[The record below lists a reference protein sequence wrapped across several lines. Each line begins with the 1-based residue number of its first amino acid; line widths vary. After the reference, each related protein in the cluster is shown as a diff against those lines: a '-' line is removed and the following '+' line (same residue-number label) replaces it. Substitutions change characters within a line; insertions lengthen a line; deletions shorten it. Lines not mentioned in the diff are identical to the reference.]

1 MIKWK
6 KLDLKGDFYMQ
17 LSEKTIALLEDIER
31 RIDPETEED
40 FQNQWRDFLFD
51 RFEGEIFNPE
61 RKKLSAPSVEL
72 EPIHINDAVENYDL
86 MLRSEMI
93 KISDALNHKRHNL
106 AIRANYG
113 TGILS
118 SVFGAEI
125 FMMPRKN
132 NTHPTTRTLGD
143 TDRIHEMV
151 DAGKPDLHTGF
162 GKDVFA
168 FAELCREVFS
178 AYPKIQKYVKI
189 YHPDVQGPLD
199 ISELLWGGDMFYEM
213 YDDPDFVHGALS
225 LITETYADFL
235 DKWYEIIPKNT
246 ELNPHWTNWA
256 YLWHKG
262 TILIRNDSAM
272 NLSPDFYREFSVPYD
287 SRLLERFGGGCI
299 HFCGRGDH
307 YIEALSEMPGL
318 YAINMSQPHLNDME
332 KIFQNTVDKGIKVL
346 AFNKGWAEKLKGR
359 DGGYHHHLSI

>member
-1 MIKWK
+1 MH
-6 KLDLKGDFYMQ
+6 

-31 RIDPETEED
+31 RIDPETEEN
-40 FQNQWRDFLFD
+40 FENQWRDFLFD
-51 RFEGEIFNPE
+51 RFDGEIFNPE
-61 RKKLSAPSVEL
+61 RKKLSPSSVETESIYL
-72 EPIHINDAVENYDL
+72 NDAIENYDL
-86 MLRSEMI
+86 MLRSEMS

-125 FMMPRKN
+125 IMMPRKN
-132 NTHPTTRTLGD
+132 NTHPTTRQLGD
-143 TDRIHEMV
+143 TDRIRKMV
-151 DAGKPDLHTGF
+151 DAGKPDLDTGF

-178 AYPKIQKYVKI
+178 SYPKIQKYVKI

-199 ISELLWGGDMFYEM
+199 ICELLWGGDMFYEM
-213 YDDPDFVHGALS
+213 YDDPDFVHEVFS
-225 LITETYADFL
+225 LVTETYADFL

-246 ELNPHWTNWA
+246 EINPHWTNWA
-256 YLWHKG
+256 YLWHRG

-272 NLSPDFYREFSVPYD
+272 NISPEFYREFSVPYD

-307 YIEALSEMPGL
+307 YIEALSEIPGL

-332 KIFQNTVDKGIKVL
+332 KIFRNTVDKGIKVL
-346 AFNKGWAEKLKGR
+346 AFNKSWAEKLKGR
-359 DGGYHHHLSI
+359 EGGYHHHLSI

>member
-1 MIKWK
+1 
-6 KLDLKGDFYMQ
+6 MQ
-17 LSEKTIALLEDIER
+17 LSRETVALLEDIER

-40 FQNQWRDFLFD
+40 FIRQWRDFLWN

-61 RKKLSAPSVEL
+61 RKKLSPPSVEL
-72 EPIHINDAVENYDL
+72 APIHINDTFGDYDL
-86 MLRSEMI
+86 MLRSELL

-125 FMMPRKN
+125 LLMDRKY
-132 NTHPTTRTLGD
+132 NTHPTTRAIGD
-143 TDRIHEMV
+143 TDRMHELAE
-151 DAGKPDLHTGF
+151 AGMPDLYTGF

-168 FAELCREVFS
+168 FGELCRETFR
-178 AYPKIQKYVKI
+178 AYPKIEKYVKV

-199 ISELLWGGDMFYEM
+199 ICELLWGGEMFYEM
-213 YDDPDFVHGALS
+213 YDDPDFVHEVLS
-225 LITETYADFL
+225 LITETYAAFL
-235 DKWYEIIPKNT
+235 DQWYEIIPKNT
-246 ELNPHWTNWA
+246 EMNPHWTNWA
-256 YLWHKG
+256 YLWHRG
-262 TILIRNDSAM
+262 TILLRDDSAM
-272 NLSPDFYREFSVPYD
+272 NLSPEFYREFAAPYD

-307 YIEALSEMPGL
+307 YIDTVSEMKGL

-332 KIFQNTVDKGIKVL
+332 KIFRHTVDKGIKVL
-346 AFNKGWAEKLKGR
+346 AFNKGWAAKLKSR
-359 DGGYHHHLSI
+359 KGGYHHHLSI